1 MPNRRPQL
9 QLIAPS
15 ASAEEAA
22 ASWRRSSAS
31 CGPPRRS
38 SPAAPEGPDAGTGAA
53 LLEGVAR
60 AESGD
65 ELRPLDKYLKAAR
78 L

>member
-9 QLIAPS
+9 ELIAPS
-15 ASAEEAA
+15 ASPEEAA
-22 ASWRRSSAS
+22 AVVAALERFMRATAPAPAPPGAQLDGWRR
-31 CGPPRRS
+31 
-38 SPAAPEGPDAGTGAA
+38 AA

-60 AESGD
+60 ECRDGSAG
-65 ELRPLDKYLKAAR
+65 PLDKYLKAAR